1 MVRESRH
8 SMLVAWAKVALP
20 LAALALLSTLFL
32 FSGKIDPTTASIYAK
47 VDVDALARE
56 PRLTAPEYSGMT
68 EDGAALTVQARTA
81 TPAGAGGSGATA
93 EDVIAKLEAA
103 SGLVADL
110 SAKSGR
116 IDPSAGDITLSDGV
130 AMQTSTGYR
139 LSTTQMIL
147 ATDRSKITAPE
158 AVQAEAPFGTITSGS
173 MELSRPAADAPYD
186 LVFNGGVKLV
196 YQPEK

>member
-8 SMLVAWAKVALP
+8 SLLVAWARVALP

-32 FSGKIDPTTASIYAK
+32 FSGKVDPTTASIYAK

-56 PRLTAPEYSGMT
+56 PRLTTPEYSGMT

-81 TPAGAGGSGATA
+81 TPAPAGGSGAAA
-93 EDVIAKLEAA
+93 EDVIAKLETA

-116 IDPSAGDITLSDGV
+116 IDPAAGDITLSDSV

-139 LSTTQMIL
+139 MATAQMIMT
-147 ATDRSKITAPE
+147 TDRGRITAPQS
-158 AVQAEAPFGTITSGS
+158 VQAEAPFGTITAGS
-173 MELSRPAADAPYD
+173 MELSRAAADAPYD

>member
-56 PRLTAPEYSGMT
+56 PRHPRSCRNIP
-68 EDGAALTVQARTA
+68 AR
-81 TPAGAGGSGATA
+81 SGATA